1 MTDAQ
6 PCLSFEGLSGCR
18 LFPVH
23 SHAPL
28 PFAMTHELS
37 HLLSQTFGSYP
48 ALIAQQAAQRPA
60 HTALVLD
67 DAQLDFAT
75 LHADID
81 RVAYSLQR
89 QGLQPG
95 DVIAICA
102 NTCVPYV
109 LAYFGALRAGV
120 VVAPL
125 APSATAE
132 HLSAMLANC
141 GAKIVLRDQAIAQAW
156 PLDTDADAQ
165 VQCIALDDAPGAG
178 IPWSQWLA
186 PVGSQPTPV
195 VPQPDWAFNLIYSS
209 GTTGVPKGI
218 VQSWAM
224 RWAHLQRAIHNGYGP
239 DAVSLCATPLYS
251 NTTLVAALPTL
262 ALGGTLVLMR
272 KFDTA
277 RYLQLAEQ
285 HRATHTMLVPVQYQR
300 LMREPRF
307 DSANLSS
314 LQNKFCTSAPFHPT
328 LKAEVLRR
336 WPGKLIEYYGMTEGG
351 VRCELHCHAFPDKLH
366 TVGRPGP
373 GADIRF
379 IDEQGNELPAGQQ
392 GEIVGRSAG
401 MMTGYYGLPEKTQEA
416 QWVDAQGQR
425 FIRSGDVGSLDAD
438 GFIVLGDRKKDMIIT
453 GGFNVYPSDIESVL
467 RQHPDVHECSV
478 IGVPSEQWGET
489 PVAYVALHPQAST
502 SPADVQQWLNSR
514 VGKTQRVAEVRL
526 IEQLP
531 RSEIGKVLK
540 RELRELYLQTSSA
553 PAH

>member
-1 MTDAQ
+1 MSIDPSTLLAQ
-6 PCLSFEGLSGCR
+6 S
-18 LFPVH
+18 
-23 SHAPL
+23 
-28 PFAMTHELS
+28 
-37 HLLSQTFGSYP
+37 FGSLP
-48 ALIAQQAAQRPA
+48 ALVAQQAALRPQ
-60 HTALVLD
+60 HKALVLGD
-67 DAQLDFAT
+67 EQLNFAQLHT
-75 LHADID
+75 GID
-81 RVAYSLQR
+81 RVASSFQR

-95 DVIAICA
+95 DVVAVCA
-102 NTCVPYV
+102 TTSVQYV
-109 LAYFGALRAGV
+109 LAFFGALRAGV

-125 APSATAE
+125 APSSTAA
-132 HLSAMLANC
+132 HLTAMLANS
-141 GAKIVLRDQAIAQAW
+141 GAKIVLRDQGVAKEWPVQAA
-156 PLDTDADAQ
+156 ADL
-165 VQCIALDDAPGAG
+165 QCLALDDGPEAG
-178 IPWSQWLA
+178 QPWSQWLA
-186 PVGSQPTPV
+186 PEGSTPTPV
-195 VPQPDWAFNLIYSS
+195 APQPDWPFNLIYSS

-277 RYLQLAEQ
+277 HYLQLAEQ

-307 DSANLSS
+307 DSTNLST
-314 LQNKFCTSAPFHPT
+314 LQNKFCTSAPFHPA

-336 WPGKLIEYYGMTEGG
+336 WPGKLIEYYGLTEGG
-351 VRCELHCHAFPDKLH
+351 VRCELHCHEFPHKLH

-379 IDEQGNELPAGQQ
+379 IDEAGNELPPGQQ

-401 MMTGYYGLPEKTQEA
+401 MMTGYYGLPEKTK
-416 QWVDAQGQR
+416 DAEWFSPEGLR
-425 FIRSGDVGSLDAD
+425 FIRSGDVGCFDED

-453 GGFNVYPSDIESVL
+453 GGFNVYPSDIENVL
-467 RQHPDVHECSV
+467 RQHSAVQECSV

-489 PVAYVALHPQAST
+489 PVAYVVLQPGAASALDEIKP
-502 SPADVQQWLNSR
+502 WLNER
-514 VGKTQRVAEVRL
+514 VGKTQRVADVRP
-526 IEQLP
+526 IDQLP

-540 RELRELYLQTSSA
+540 RELRELYLQSV
-553 PAH
+553 PAAVH